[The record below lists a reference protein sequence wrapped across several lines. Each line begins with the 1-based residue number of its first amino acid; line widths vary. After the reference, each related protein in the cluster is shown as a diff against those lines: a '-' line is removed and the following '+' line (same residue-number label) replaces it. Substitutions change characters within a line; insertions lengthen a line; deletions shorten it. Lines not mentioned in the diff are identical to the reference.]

1 MKSWLTGKDPNDGK
15 DWRQKEKGVTEDEMV
30 VWYHWPKWH
39 ELEQILRDSGR
50 QGRLACCR
58 ARVTVTSRGIPF
70 QTLQSWQRLRRRRRI
85 LFFPLVGKWYETSWP
100 YIKPPWR
107 EVRGTVLS
115 LLPRQF
121 SAHSLQRV
129 SEHLYLPDPFLL
141 YPLNIPHKSQ
151 FSLAQGIPL
160 LLSMYHLYKIHLF
173 ARLFYF
179 FTFFPSRV

>member
-1 MKSWLTGKDPNDGK
+1 
-15 DWRQKEKGVTEDEMV
+15 MV
-30 VWYHWPKWH
+30 VWYHWLKSH
-39 ELEQILRDSGR
+39 KLEQTLGDGGR
-50 QGRLACCR
+50 QGSWHAAVHMSQLHPLEFHFRLSR
-58 ARVTVTSRGIPF
+58 AG
-70 QTLQSWQRLRRRRRI
+70 RLCRRRQI
-85 LFFPLVGKWYETSWP
+85 LFPPEVGKWYETSWP

-129 SEHLYLPDPFLL
+129 SEHLHLPDPFLL